1 MDRAATGLAEPGL
14 AVARVGAA
22 DARGAQV
29 FRLVGR
35 ASAGGPVVRSARH
48 GWSAGQVARLEDLVD
63 RGGVVMPCGRL
74 SAHKLDRT
82 LAEARGLLGHGNAQR
97 GPEATAAARRA
108 ARGGWSGGLPRDELL
123 AAGFVLRRGAVRR
136 AVAETLCAAARR
148 GFRRRGAR
156 GGGASGGALPGTH
169 VHADVPGVG
178 AAGMRSLRQGEAAL
192 CPHEEEAWA
201 RASASIALAAGKP
214 PEDAADEALMLS
226 YPGQVPQA
234 WHQDSAAGLGYVLA
248 LSDGVLATEFMPLPR
263 GHAAR
268 VDTMA
273 VGAER
278 RRAFHAA
285 AWAGAAD
292 GDADGPREATSAG
305 ALRAGDVVFFYTHA
319 IHRAPPP
326 PRRGAR
332 YTLFG
337 TYGLEGRSEGG
348 PITRETQEAVWA
360 DYDAQ

>member
-136 AVAETLCAAARR
+136 ASAESAAPGLPSALPGMLQRGHARELVLLYILRRLEAVDEARVEQMLPLVTALGAEQLSKHTEFLGGLVSALVADPSRRLTTRIAAAVVTHCLVPLSSAMAIAHVQLLRLMTATWQTLHALAAHVVATSLTTQTTGLVAADEQGALLGLEHALFAGAR
-148 GFRRRGAR
+148 VIGPILGTSVFEHRRRRGMGFVA
-156 GGGASGGALPGTH
+156 AVCAVVDVALALT
-169 VHADVPGVG
+169 
-178 AAGMRSLRQGEAAL
+178 LRDGSAKEAA
-192 CPHEEEAWA
+192 EEE
-201 RASASIALAAGKP
+201 K
-214 PEDAADEALMLS
+214 
-226 YPGQVPQA
+226 
-234 WHQDSAAGLGYVLA
+234 
-248 LSDGVLATEFMPLPR
+248 TN
-263 GHAAR
+263 
-268 VDTMA
+268 
-273 VGAER
+273 
-278 RRAFHAA
+278 
-285 AWAGAAD
+285 
-292 GDADGPREATSAG
+292 
-305 ALRAGDVVFFYTHA
+305 
-319 IHRAPPP
+319 
-326 PRRGAR
+326 
-332 YTLFG
+332 
-337 TYGLEGRSEGG
+337 
-348 PITRETQEAVWA
+348 
-360 DYDAQ
+360 

>member
-14 AVARVGAA
+14 AVARVGAV

-48 GWSAGQVARLEDLVD
+48 GWSAEQVARLEDLVD

-156 GGGASGGALPGTH
+156 GGGASGGALPGAH

-178 AAGMRSLRQGEAAL
+178 AAGMRSLRQGGG
-192 CPHEEEAWA
+192 
-201 RASASIALAAGKP
+201 RA
-214 PEDAADEALMLS
+214 
-226 YPGQVPQA
+226 VPA
-234 WHQDSAAGLGYVLA
+234 
-248 LSDGVLATEFMPLPR
+248 
-263 GHAAR
+263 
-268 VDTMA
+268 
-273 VGAER
+273 
-278 RRAFHAA
+278 
-285 AWAGAAD
+285 
-292 GDADGPREATSAG
+292 
-305 ALRAGDVVFFYTHA
+305 
-319 IHRAPPP
+319 
-326 PRRGAR
+326 
-332 YTLFG
+332 
-337 TYGLEGRSEGG
+337 
-348 PITRETQEAVWA
+348 
-360 DYDAQ
+360 